1 MSESPPRDDP
11 PRDDAEDGIE
21 HAGGPGRGQLSP
33 SHIFIAR
40 PIATSLL
47 MIAIFLAGAVG
58 FQFLPLSALPE
69 VDYPTIQVQ
78 TFYPGASPDVMTS
91 SITAP
96 LERQFGEMPGLA
108 RMTSVSSAG
117 ASIITLQFSLALTL
131 DVAEQEVQESIN
143 AAGNL
148 LPSDIPAPPVYA
160 KINPADAPILSIALS
175 STTMPLTQVEDV
187 ADSRLA
193 QKLSQVPGVGLVT
206 VSGGQRPA
214 VRIQADPLALASY
227 GLSLETLRT
236 AIGSA
241 NVNGPKGQINGNVRT
256 YAVNANDQLSTAADY
271 SNLIIAYRNGAPV
284 RLKNVAS
291 IIDGAENSQLSALNG
306 VTPAVILNIQ
316 RQPGAN
322 VIQVADRIKQ
332 MLPLTY
338 CDSDACRAKVRKN
351 PARTSLEDSLPTGIT
366 LAPLSDRTITI
377 RSSVKDVE
385 FELALAVALVV
396 LVMFLFLRNIA
407 ATAISGIAV
416 PLSLVG
422 AFAVM
427 YLCKFSLNNL
437 TLMALTIA
445 TGFVVDDAIVMIENI
460 SRHIEEGEDRQT
472 ASYRGS
478 GEIGFTIISLT
489 LSLLAVLIP
498 LLFMG
503 DVVGRLFR
511 EFAITLAITI
521 VISAIVSLTLV
532 PSLCAL
538 WLSAPNED
546 ERTAYGRLNVR
557 LDKGF
562 QWISKH
568 YDTAL
573 TWVLGRQTATLI
585 VAIATFAV
593 TALLYIII
601 PKGLFPTQDT
611 GLIQGVTE
619 ASQSISYGQMGER
632 QRQVAEALMAD
643 PDVQNVQSFI
653 GVDSQNE
660 TLNEGRVLITLK
672 PLGVRHQNA
681 SEIIRRLQR
690 ETSHIAGMATYF
702 QPVQDL
708 TIDANVSRTQYQF
721 VLEGTDANQLST
733 LSQDLVRRLSAL
745 PQFEQVSSDAQSS
758 GLAAYIDVDRD
769 TAARVGVNL
778 AAIDNVLYDAFGQRI
793 VSTIYTQSNQY
804 RVILESS
811 PRIQSSPNALDSIY
825 LQSST
830 GTNVPLSAIATIR
843 QQTRPLL
850 VTHVGQF
857 PAATISFN
865 LAKGVALGWAV
876 DRVKRIEADMKVPAT
891 VGTTFLGA
899 AEAFQSSLSNEL
911 WLILAAVVA
920 IYIVLGVLYE
930 SFIHPVTILST
941 LPSAA
946 IGALLALLLAGQDL
960 GVIGIIGIVLLFGI
974 VKKNAIMMIDFALDA
989 ERNEGKDATTAIHEA
1004 ALLRLRPILMTTMA
1018 ALLGAFPLWLGGGM
1032 GSELRM
1038 PLGISII
1045 GGLVASQLLTLFT
1058 TPVIYIWFDK
1068 LAARIAGRDPESP
1081 VRYQRGQRGEDPTL
1095 GQGPAEDQQERRDL
1109 GDGGP
1114 PGEPGD
1120 GEPEG
1125 HPS

>member
-1 MSESPPRDDP
+1 MSERPPSSEP
-11 PRDDAEDGIE
+11 PRDDAEDGEE
-21 HAGGPGRGQLSP
+21 HAGGPGRGQVSP

-78 TFYPGASPDVMTS
+78 TYYPGASPDVMTS
-91 SITAP
+91 SVTAP

-148 LPSDIPAPPVYA
+148 LPSGIPAPPVYA
-160 KINPADAPILSIALS
+160 KINPADAPILSIALTS
-175 STTMPLTQVEDV
+175 NSMPLTQVEDV
-187 ADSRLA
+187 ADTRLA

-206 VSGGQRPA
+206 ISGGQRPA

-227 GLSLETLRT
+227 GLSLETINT
-236 AIGSA
+236 SIQTA
-241 NVNGPKGQINGNVRT
+241 NVNGPKGQLNGAVRT
-256 YAVNANDQLSTAADY
+256 YTINANDQLATAADY
-271 SNLIIAYRNGAPV
+271 STLIIAYRNGAPI
-284 RLKNVAS
+284 RLKDVAKV
-291 IIDGAENSQLSALNG
+291 IDGAENSQLGALSN

-338 CDSDACRAKVRKN
+338 CDSDACRDKVRKN
-351 PARTSLEDSLPTGIT
+351 PARTAIEDSLPTGIT
-366 LAPLSDRTITI
+366 MTPLSDRTITI
-377 RSSVKDVE
+377 RASVKDVE
-385 FELALAVALVV
+385 FELALSVTLVV

-445 TGFVVDDAIVMIENI
+445 TGFVIDDAIVMIENI
-460 SRHIEEGEDRQT
+460 SRHIEEGEDRKT

-546 ERTAYGRLNVR
+546 ERTAYGRLNLR
-557 LDKGF
+557 LDDGF
-562 QWISKH
+562 KWIAKH

-573 TWVLGRQTATLI
+573 TWVLARQTATLF

-593 TALLYIII
+593 TAILYMII

-619 ASQSISYGQMGER
+619 AAQSISYGEMGER
-632 QRQVAEALMAD
+632 QREIAQAILTD
-643 PDVQNVQSFI
+643 KDVENVQSFI
-653 GVDSQNE
+653 GVDAQNE
-660 TLNEGRVLITLK
+660 TVNEGRVQITLK
-672 PLGVRHQNA
+672 PLGVRHENA

-690 ETSHIAGMATYF
+690 ETSHVAGVATYF

-721 VLEGTDANQLST
+721 VLEGTDANQLAT
-733 LSQDLVRRLSAL
+733 LAKDLVDRLSAL
-745 PQFEQVSSDAQSS
+745 PHFEEVSSDAQSN
-758 GLAAYIDVDRD
+758 GLAAYIAVDRD
-769 TAARVGVNL
+769 TASRLGVTL
-778 AAIDNVLYDAFGQRI
+778 ASIDNVLYDAFGQRI

-804 RVILESS
+804 RVILEAS
-811 PRIQSSPNALDSIY
+811 PNIQSSWNALNSIY
-825 LQSST
+825 LQSTS
-830 GTNVPLSAIATIR
+830 GGNVPLSAVASI
-843 QQTRPLL
+843 QPQTKPLL

-865 LAKGVALGWAV
+865 LAKGVALGDAV
-876 DRVKRIEADMKVPAT
+876 NQVKKIEAQMKVPPT
-891 VGTTFLGA
+891 VNTTFLGA

-911 WLILAAVVA
+911 WLVLAAVVA

-946 IGALLALLLAGQDL
+946 IGALVALLLAGQDL

-989 ERNEGKDATTAIHEA
+989 ERNEGLDSTAAIHQA
-1004 ALLRLRPILMTTMA
+1004 ALLRLRPILMTTLA
-1018 ALLGAFPLWLGGGM
+1018 ALLGAVPLWLGGGM
-1032 GSELRM
+1032 GAELRM
-1038 PLGISII
+1038 PLGVSII
-1045 GGLVASQLLTLFT
+1045 GGLIASQVLTLFT

-1068 LAARIAGRDPESP
+1068 IASRLAGRDPESP
-1081 VRYQRGQRGEDPTL
+1081 VRYERAQRGQNPTA
-1095 GQGPAEDQQERRDL
+1095 GQDGAQEAQERREQGRDP
-1109 GDGGP
+1109 DA
-1114 PGEPGD
+1114 GD

>member
-1 MSESPPRDDP
+1 
-11 PRDDAEDGIE
+11 
-21 HAGGPGRGQLSP
+21 
-33 SHIFIAR
+33 
-40 PIATSLL
+40 
-47 MIAIFLAGAVG
+47 
-58 FQFLPLSALPE
+58 
-69 VDYPTIQVQ
+69 
-78 TFYPGASPDVMTS
+78 
-91 SITAP
+91 
-96 LERQFGEMPGLA
+96 
-108 RMTSVSSAG
+108 
-117 ASIITLQFSLALTL
+117 
-131 DVAEQEVQESIN
+131 
-143 AAGNL
+143 
-148 LPSDIPAPPVYA
+148 
-160 KINPADAPILSIALS
+160 
-175 STTMPLTQVEDV
+175 
-187 ADSRLA
+187 
-193 QKLSQVPGVGLVT
+193 
-206 VSGGQRPA
+206 
-214 VRIQADPLALASY
+214 VR
-227 GLSLETLRT
+227 R
-236 AIGSA
+236 
-241 NVNGPKGQINGNVRT
+241 
-256 YAVNANDQLSTAADY
+256 
-271 SNLIIAYRNGAPV
+271 
-284 RLKNVAS
+284 
-291 IIDGAENSQLSALNG
+291 
-306 VTPAVILNIQ
+306 
-316 RQPGAN
+316 
-322 VIQVADRIKQ
+322 
-332 MLPLTY
+332 
-338 CDSDACRAKVRKN
+338 N
-351 PARTSLEDSLPTGIT
+351 PARTAIEDSLPTGIT
-366 LAPLSDRTITI
+366 MTPLSDRTITI
-377 RSSVKDVE
+377 RASVQDVE

-427 YLCKFSLNNL
+427 YLFKFSLNNL

-445 TGFVVDDAIVMIENI
+445 TGFVIDDAIVMIENI
-460 SRHIEEGEDRQT
+460 SRHIEEGEDRKT

-557 LDKGF
+557 LDDGF
-562 QWISKH
+562 KWIAKH

-573 TWVLGRQTATLI
+573 TWVLARQSATLV
-585 VAIATFAV
+585 VAVATFAV
-593 TALLYIII
+593 TAVLYIII

-619 ASQSISYGQMGER
+619 AAQSISYGEMGER
-632 QRQVAEALMAD
+632 QRDIAAAILAD
-643 PDVQNVQSFI
+643 PDVATVQSFI

-672 PLGVRHQNA
+672 PLGVRHETA

-690 ETSHIAGMATYF
+690 ETSHVAGVATYY

-708 TIDANVSRTQYQF
+708 TIDANVARTQYQF
-721 VLEGTDANQLST
+721 VLEGTDANQLAT
-733 LSQDLVRRLSAL
+733 LSKDLVQRLSAQ
-745 PQFEQVSSDAQSS
+745 PHFEEVSSDAQAN
-758 GLAAYIDVDRD
+758 GLAAYIEVDRD
-769 TAARVGVNL
+769 TASRLGVNL

-804 RVILESS
+804 RVILEAS
-811 PRIQSSPNALDSIY
+811 PSIQSSWNALNAIY
-825 LQSST
+825 LQSSS
-830 GTNVPLSAIATIR
+830 GGNVPLSAIASIK

-865 LAKGVALGWAV
+865 LAKGVALGSAV
-876 DRVKRIEADMKVPAT
+876 DQVKKIEAEMKVPST
-891 VGTTFLGA
+891 VNTTFLGA

-911 WLILAAVVA
+911 WLVLAAIVA

-946 IGALLALLLAGQDL
+946 IGALVALLLAGQDL

-989 ERNEGKDATTAIHEA
+989 ERNEGLDSTAAIHQA
-1004 ALLRLRPILMTTMA
+1004 ALLRLRPILMTTLA
-1018 ALLGAFPLWLGGGM
+1018 ALLGAVPLWLGGGM

-1045 GGLVASQLLTLFT
+1045 GGLIASQILTLFT

-1068 LAARIAGRDPESP
+1068 VAARIAGRDPEGP
-1081 VRYQRGQRGEDPTL
+1081 VRYERGQRGGDPTA
-1095 GQGPAEDQQERRDL
+1095 GQDDAQDRQERRDL
-1109 GDGGP
+1109 GY
-1114 PGEPGD
+1114 GD

-1125 HPS
+1125 EPS